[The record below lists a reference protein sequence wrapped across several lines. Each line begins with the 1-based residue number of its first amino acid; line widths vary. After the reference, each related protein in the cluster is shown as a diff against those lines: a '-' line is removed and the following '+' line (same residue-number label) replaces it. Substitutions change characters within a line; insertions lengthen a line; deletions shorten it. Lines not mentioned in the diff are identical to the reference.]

1 MKVGHEQVETVNT
14 KRVEQR
20 QVLCLLKDPFQN
32 VNKNPNEFGDLVTI
46 LVGIRSFMELPNVI
60 KPVFILFYNC
70 KLMLVINRITCTI
83 TSLNCTHSFSL
94 LLRLLVR
101 RIICNLAMFGHLSR
115 FCGSQT
121 SSLNTHSLRQC
132 RQSICGQRVVV
143 FNHNKKCGTII

>member
-1 MKVGHEQVETVNT
+1 MKVGHEQLETVNT

-20 QVLCLLKDPFQN
+20 QVLCLLKDSFQN
-32 VNKNPNEFGDLVTI
+32 VNKNLNEFGDLVTI

-70 KLMLVINRITCTI
+70 KLMFVINRITCTI

-115 FCGSQT
+115 FAGPR
-121 SSLNTHSLRQC
+121 H
-132 RQSICGQRVVV
+132 
-143 FNHNKKCGTII
+143 HH